1 MMGTQIGRQPVGSW
15 LPTKKYRMTAA
26 EHRLLDFQL
35 PPFDVKLLVRGA
47 LETAGG
53 AAFRAAGPGLRSAGP
68 SMLVQ
73 ASARGEALS

>member
-1 MMGTQIGRQPVGSW
+1 MTVR

-26 EHRLLDFQL
+26 ELRLLDFQL

-53 AAFRAAGPGLRSAGP
+53 FRAAGPVLRSAGP